1 MARLLTLR
9 RNLQRLLKRDEVDD
23 NFVNVAA
30 DFSGSTDP
38 ATLSGAYVLP
48 YMRWA
53 DTGTGWLKRRNAAN
67 DAWVPE
73 QRLLRRNI
81 QPFDAGEM
89 PAADGGAIYVNGQGM
104 AEWDAAKG
112 GYRVRSD
119 VPLTSVQWWALRA
132 AIPAGWIPGDGQL
145 VSRTTFPDLAQAV
158 INGRVPVV
166 PEAEWLA
173 DPLKRGAY
181 TLGDGST
188 TIRVP
193 DYNGQSSGSVGR
205 VFLSGDGGNSAGA
218 AGAVQRDAMQLIK
231 SDFDIGWGALLGR
244 LAMDPCDQYLVHCA
258 TSSDPVRAVSLNR

>member
-1 MARLLTLR
+1 
-9 RNLQRLLKRDEVDD
+9 
-23 NFVNVAA
+23 
-30 DFSGSTDP
+30 
-38 ATLSGAYVLP
+38 
-48 YMRWA
+48 
-53 DTGTGWLKRRNAAN
+53 
-67 DAWVPE
+67 
-73 QRLLRRNI
+73 
-81 QPFDAGEM
+81 
-89 PAADGGAIYVNGQGM
+89 M

-205 VFLSGDGGNSAGA
+205 VFLSGDGGNSLARLGPFSGMRCSSSRVTLTSAGA
-218 AGAVQRDAMQLIK
+218 RCLGAWPWTPATNIW
-231 SDFDIGWGALLGR
+231 SIALQARTRCG
-244 LAMDPCDQYLVHCA
+244 PCH
-258 TSSDPVRAVSLNR
+258 

>member
-1 MARLLTLR
+1 MVGAARGDPG
-9 RNLQRLLKRDEVDD
+9 RL
-23 NFVNVAA
+23 
-30 DFSGSTDP
+30 DP
-38 ATLSGAYVLP
+38 
-48 YMRWA
+48 R
-53 DTGTGWLKRRNAAN
+53 
-67 DAWVPE
+67 
-73 QRLLRRNI
+73 
-81 QPFDAGEM
+81 
-89 PAADGGAIYVNGQGM
+89 
-104 AEWDAAKG
+104 
-112 GYRVRSD
+112 
-119 VPLTSVQWWALRA
+119 
-132 AIPAGWIPGDGQL
+132 DGQL